1 MGPNFHLEQT
11 PDAKNAYR
19 FQPVLWIQQS
29 LHHDIIKRNSCQK
42 QQPRQKNSTNQ
53 SHREQKNI
61 KRKKAERELVSR
73 SATQKVSTGINHKPG
88 RCSKA

>member
-29 LHHDIIKRNSCQK
+29 LHHDIIKGNHARNS
-42 QQPRQKNSTNQ
+42 NQ
-53 SHREQKNI
+53 DRKFYKPIIREQKTS
-61 KRKKAERELVSR
+61 KEKKA
-73 SATQKVSTGINHKPG
+73 
-88 RCSKA
+88 

>member
-29 LHHDIIKRNSCQK
+29 LHHDIIKGNSCQK
-42 QQPRQKNSTNQ
+42 QQPRPKKFYKPITPRTKKHQK
-53 SHREQKNI
+53 KKGI
-61 KRKKAERELVSR
+61 KG
-73 SATQKVSTGINHKPG
+73 TCQ
-88 RCSKA
+88 